1 MAVEIRQAEPS
12 DLAAVQAVAREAWYA
27 AHAPIIGEQAVEE
40 FLGSYYDRDSLRQR
54 LEEDAVFPAAVDRE
68 AVIGFAV
75 AGPAEGKPATFV
87 LGRLY
92 VTPERWGEEIGRRLL
107 RRVEARASDR
117 GGERMRLG
125 VMAENDR
132 AVGFYEAAG
141 YERVGEHDD
150 ERIDATA
157 YEYEKRL

>member
-1 MAVEIRQAEPS
+1 MAVEIRQVEPS

-40 FLGSYYDRDSLRQR
+40 FLDSYYGRDTLRER
-54 LEEDAVFPAAVDRE
+54 LDEDTVFPVAVDGE
-68 AVIGFAV
+68 AVVGFAV
-75 AGPAEGKPATFV
+75 AGPAERKPVTFV

-92 VTPERWGEEIGRRLL
+92 VIPERWGEEIGRRLL

-117 GGERMRLG
+117 GGERIRLG

-150 ERIDATA
+150 ERIGATA
-157 YEYEKRL
+157 YEYGKEL